1 MKGATNSNS
10 KEGKQSRKRGQHN
23 QDDEWDSTSQT
34 GPAPSKRTKKAPCGA
49 SRAHRFG
56 SGVNSKYIESD
67 LPPGCTT
74 HNVWRRLFISAL
86 AHFAAG
92 YNNPWSIPSVKL
104 RSTLQEIWDTIYG
117 GKITHVVTVGGPVF
131 HIAKQSL
138 NHWRSGFAAA
148 AVAIITIFF
157 ANDVDF
163 EDAAHRIEFSK
174 AMLKRNRFLFSQ
186 NKGTDSKA
194 CFISLYLSSKT
205 GWYVLQAWSG
215 LWRSPLVLHTFAH
228 HFNYVQGRADV
239 PTLDIELG
247 GPRTA
252 LALSCAAV
260 CRMLTL
266 VSNNNVSF
274 ETASSGDMWTAV
286 IPKGIQYEFN
296 DVVWG
301 PTTRR
306 YLEPI
311 KELSEE
317 QFALVVKE
325 VQKFVK
331 ATVMP
336 ASSDSAEV
344 YSEYEDLFT
353 FR

>member
-1 MKGATNSNS
+1 MATDLYYGDFKKGATNSNS

-104 RSTLQEIWDTIYG
+104 R
-117 GKITHVVTVGGPVF
+117 KITHVVTVGGPVF

-186 NKGTDSKA
+186 NKGTDSK
-194 CFISLYLSSKT
+194 
-205 GWYVLQAWSG
+205 AWSG